1 MFKMHNIL
9 NRRSPHL
16 VLFLVMLGFITLIT
30 GSYVRPGKVPVN
42 CCKSVSR
49 KMVPFTITRYRI
61 QHVFKPCIKAVI
73 FYTKEKGPVCAHPK
87 ARWVLKKI
95 KELRSAAHFVQ
106 GNI

>member
-1 MFKMHNIL
+1 ML
-9 NRRSPHL
+9 NMQNTFNRGSPHFL
-16 VLFLVMLGFITLIT
+16 LFLVMLGFITLIT
-30 GSYVRPGKVPVN
+30 GSYVQPGKVRIN

-61 QHVFKPCIKAVI
+61 QRVFQPCIKAVI

-95 KELRSAAHFVQ
+95 KELRSAAHIIQ